1 MSWMTLCRDL
11 MLDAG
16 TTLSFMT
23 RIPVPSTSSTPDNLA
38 RSHRIFPLVAA
49 MIGAIIGAIYFIL
62 CKMDVPALAAA
73 AIALGVSAALTGA
86 LHEDGLADTADGFG
100 GGRDKAAKL
109 EIMRDSRLGTYG
121 ALALFVAFVIRV
133 AALASLPPVQA
144 IAALAVAYAIGRSAL
159 TVLAATMPYARSD
172 GLAANA
178 GRPGALMVI
187 TSVGVSLVI
196 AIVLLPL
203 PLVAKA
209 ILIAAATA
217 GAVAMLAMR
226 QIGGHTGDVLGAAEH
241 CTETLLLLLFAATLA
256 SHHG

>member
-1 MSWMTLCRDL
+1 MHWASLCRDL
-11 MLDAG
+11 MRDVG
-16 TTLSFMT
+16 TALSFMT
-23 RIPVPSTSSTPDNLA
+23 RIPVPSAGGTPDNLA

-49 MIGAIIGAIYFIL
+49 IIGAIIGSVYLALIR
-62 CKMDVPALAAA
+62 MNVPALAAA

-109 EIMRDSRLGTYG
+109 EIMRDSLLGTYG
-121 ALALFVAFVIRV
+121 ALALFVTFVIRV

-144 IAALAVAYAIGRSAL
+144 VAALAVAYAIGRSAL

-178 GRPGALMVI
+178 GRPGPRTVMASI
-187 TSVGVSLVI
+187 GVSLAVAI
-196 AIVLLPL
+196 ALLPL

-226 QIGGHTGDVLGAAEH
+226 QVGGHTGDVLGAAEH

-256 SHHG
+256 PDHG

>member
-11 MLDAG
+11 MLDMG
-16 TTLSFMT
+16 TTVSFMT
-23 RIPVPSTSSTPDNLA
+23 RIPVPSASAAPSNLA
-38 RSHRIFPLVAA
+38 RSHRIFPLIAA
-49 MIGAIIGAIYFIL
+49 GIGSIIGLVYFIL
-62 CKMDVPALAAA
+62 AKMNVPALAAA
-73 AIALGVSAALTGA
+73 AIAMGVSAALTGA

-121 ALALFVAFVIRV
+121 ALALFVAFVTRV
-133 AALASLPPVQA
+133 AALAALPPAQA
-144 IAALAVAYAIGRSAL
+144 VAALAVAYAIGRSAL

-172 GLAANA
+172 GLAAHA
-178 GRPGALMVI
+178 GRPGTQAVI
-187 TSVGVSLVI
+187 TSIGISLAV

-203 PLVAKA
+203 PLVAAA

-217 GAVAMLAMR
+217 GAVAMLAMQ

-241 CTETLLLLLFAATLA
+241 CTETLLLLLFAAALA
-256 SHHG
+256 PHHG

>member
-1 MSWMTLCRDL
+1 MRWMTLCRDL

-23 RIPVPSTSSTPDNLA
+23 RIPVPSASGTSGNLA
-38 RSHRIFPLVAA
+38 RSHRIFPLIAA
-49 MIGAIIGAIYFIL
+49 MIGAVIGAIYLIL
-62 CKMDVPALAAA
+62 SELNVPALAAA

-121 ALALFVAFVIRV
+121 ALALLVAFAARV

-144 IAALAVAYAIGRSAL
+144 VAALAVAYAIGRSAL

-178 GRPGALMVI
+178 GRPGAPTVVASI
-187 TSVGVSLVI
+187 GVSLVI

-217 GAVAMLAMR
+217 GAVATLAMR